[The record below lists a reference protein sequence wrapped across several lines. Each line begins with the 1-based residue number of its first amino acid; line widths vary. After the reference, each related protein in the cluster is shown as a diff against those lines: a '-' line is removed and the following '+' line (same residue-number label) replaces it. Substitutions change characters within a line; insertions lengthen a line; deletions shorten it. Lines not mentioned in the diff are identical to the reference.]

1 MTPSPGATLVPASP
15 ITARSVAFVAAKRPG
30 ARELG
35 RSLGDLVGEP
45 EPFAAALR
53 RGLDALADPAY
64 HEGQAAIAPGIGHT
78 LGVRTPLLGAVA
90 AGLRSNT
97 RRDRSAPLLSI
108 ADRLLRED
116 YLEAHWLAFGLL
128 GRLVLVD
135 PERAWQL
142 LRRAARQAG
151 DWITIDTLARPYA
164 IGVLHAP
171 FRWAE
176 LEQLVF
182 SPSRWERRLVA
193 STIAAL
199 PHEGRRHGLAEDVG
213 SAGIDLLGQLIGD
226 SEPDVQKALAWAY
239 RTLAGEDPAAT
250 LAALERETE
259 TAAATSDGQRAWVIR
274 DSLAKLTRDDAE
286 RLRSRLGGVRRTP
299 GAPATSEAAA
309 IRTRFGDLPDPRN
322 HPEPPLG

>member
-1 MTPSPGATLVPASP
+1 MPASP
-15 ITARSVAFVAAKRPG
+15 VTARSVAFVAAKRPG

-35 RSLGDLVGEP
+35 RSLGDAVGEP
-45 EPFAAALR
+45 EQFATALR

-64 HEGQAAIAPGIGHT
+64 QEGQAFVAPGIGHT

-90 AGLRSNT
+90 AGLRSTT
-97 RRDRSAPLLSI
+97 RRDRPAPLLSI
-108 ADRLLRED
+108 ADRLLRDD

-142 LRRAARQAG
+142 LRRAARQAA
-151 DWITIDTLARPYA
+151 DWITVDTLARPYA
-164 IGVLHAP
+164 IGVLDAS

-182 SPSRWERRLVA
+182 SASRWERRLVA

-199 PHEGRRHGLAEDVG
+199 PHEDRRHRLLDDVR

-259 TAAATSDGQRAWVIR
+259 TAAATGDGHRAWVIR
-274 DSLAKLTRDDAE
+274 DSLAKLPRDDAE
-286 RLRSRLGGVRRTP
+286 RLRSRLDGVHRTP
-299 GAPATSEAAA
+299 GAPATSAAAA
-309 IRTRFGDLPDPRN
+309 IRTRFGELPDQRN